1 MTKQPLIVSPNAT
14 EPTVS
19 KDAAKRLTVQ
29 KAKGLASLGFNT
41 LKKVYTDGV
50 DLVESNPYG
59 LTKEEVIAAL
69 DADLVGG
76 FAQYYALGQHAKTVV
91 NAAVPGT
98 IPDPVVT
105 PQA

>member
-1 MTKQPLIVSPNAT
+1 MNKQPLIIQQTTQTNV
-14 EPTVS
+14 VS
-19 KDAAKRLTVQ
+19 KQEAARLTVQ

-59 LTKEEVIAAL
+59 LTKQEVIAAL

-76 FAQYYALGQHAKTVV
+76 FAQYYALGQSAKASV

-98 IPDPVVT
+98 FVDPAPT